1 MRQSLDQRGAALR
14 PGCGWLPP
22 DWLPDATLR
31 RAMRSL
37 ARDAATD
44 LSEYDAPLGF
54 APLRRHLAERPDG
67 RGIEAGPDRI
77 LLTDSGPQAIARVC
91 RFLRQP
97 GEPGLRDAPCYF
109 ILQAFLRAPRSTLL

>member
-54 APLRRHLAERPDG
+54 APLRRHPADRPDG
-67 RGIEAGPDRI
+67 RGIEAQTGRASCWERGCLYGEFSVGAVSLKKKKRI
-77 LLTDSGPQAIARVC
+77 K
-91 RFLRQP
+91 
-97 GEPGLRDAPCYF
+97 
-109 ILQAFLRAPRSTLL
+109 

>member
-54 APLRRHLAERPDG
+54 APLRRHLADRLDG
-67 RGIEAGPDRI
+67 RLIEAGPDPI
-77 LLTDSGPQAIARVC
+77 LLTASGPLDIAPVFPCRLHPGSTGIARA
-91 RFLRQP
+91 R
-97 GEPGLRDAPCYF
+97 
-109 ILQAFLRAPRSTLL
+109 